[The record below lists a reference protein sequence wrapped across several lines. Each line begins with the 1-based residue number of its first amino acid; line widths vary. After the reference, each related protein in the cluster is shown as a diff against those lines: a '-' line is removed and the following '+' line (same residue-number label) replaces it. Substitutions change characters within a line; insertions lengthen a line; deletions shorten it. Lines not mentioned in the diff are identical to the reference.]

1 MILVSYVFKATSEP
15 LVKEGKLIVAIAGGS
30 SPHLIFIDPK
40 SLEHFERDLGAHGKI
55 E

>member
-1 MILVSYVFKATSEP
+1 MSYVFKAKSESI
-15 LVKEGKLIVAIAGGS
+15 VKEGKLVVAIAGGS

-40 SLEHFERDLGAHGKI
+40 TLEHFERDLGAEGRV